1 MSTYQLS
8 TLNRR
13 LAYLDK
19 VNPDVALVRKGASTN
34 IERGWGYIKLLLQKT
49 NLENTVIEMW
59 LNKKYHVLEEK
70 QPIQSM
76 DTRPIA
82 GGLVCLAGIFNGEEI
97 TKKSILQIMKPL
109 TENTLN
115 EKIIELKLWLDLR

>member
-1 MSTYQLS
+1 
-8 TLNRR
+8 LNRR

-49 NLENTVIEMW
+49 NLENTVIETW

-82 GGLVCLAGIFNGEEI
+82 GGLVYLAGIFNGEEI
-97 TKKSILQIMKPL
+97 TKESILQIMKPL

-115 EKIIELKLWLDLR
+115 EKIIELKLWLDL

>member
-1 MSTYQLS
+1 VSTYQLS
-8 TLNRR
+8 ILNRR

-82 GGLVCLAGIFNGEEI
+82 GGLVYLAGIFNGEEI

-115 EKIIELKLWLDLR
+115 EKIIELKLWLDL

>member
-1 MSTYQLS
+1 VSTYQLS

-49 NLENTVIEMW
+49 NLENTVIETW

-82 GGLVCLAGIFNGEEI
+82 GGLVYLAGIFNGEEI

-115 EKIIELKLWLDLR
+115 EKIIELKLWLDL

>member
-49 NLENTVIEMW
+49 NLENTVIETW

-76 DTRPIA
+76 DTRPIS
-82 GGLVCLAGIFNGEEI
+82 GGLVYLAGIFNGEEI
-97 TKKSILQIMKPL
+97 TKESILQIMKPL

-115 EKIIELKLWLDLR
+115 EKIIELKLWLDL

>member
-1 MSTYQLS
+1 VSTYQLS
-8 TLNRR
+8 ILNRR

-49 NLENTVIEMW
+49 NLENTVIETW

-82 GGLVCLAGIFNGEEI
+82 GGLVYLAGIFNGEEI
-97 TKKSILQIMKPL
+97 TKESILQIMKPL

-115 EKIIELKLWLDLR
+115 EKIIELKLWLDL

>member
-1 MSTYQLS
+1 VSTYQLS

-49 NLENTVIEMW
+49 NLENTVIETW

-82 GGLVCLAGIFNGEEI
+82 GGLVYLAGIFNGEEI
-97 TKKSILQIMKPL
+97 TKESILQIMKPL

-115 EKIIELKLWLDLR
+115 EKIIELKLWLDL

>member
-1 MSTYQLS
+1 
-8 TLNRR
+8 LNRR

-49 NLENTVIEMW
+49 NLENTIIETW
-59 LNKKYHVLEEK
+59 LNKKYHVLEEN

-82 GGLVCLAGIFNGEEI
+82 GGLVYLAGIFNGEEI
-97 TKKSILQIMKPL
+97 TKESILQIMKPL

-115 EKIIELKLWLDLR
+115 EKIIELKLWLDL